1 MRYYYVG
8 HIEPNLILYGLD
20 LLVHLPLHIL

>member
-8 HIEPNLILYGLD
+8 QIEPNLILCGLD